1 MSIAATIKFPC
12 EALPED
18 PAQARL
24 LGIYPQRQEGLFM
37 QRVKLPGGRVE
48 PNQLRAL
55 ASIAERL
62 GPGSALHLTTRQ
74 GIEFHGLRR
83 DDIPA
88 IQRDI
93 AAAGLTGL
101 GACGDTLRNVTVCPG
116 TGRCTETCDIA
127 GLGEA
132 ISASAGLLP
141 WIRQL
146 PRKFKISI
154 SGCPNAC
161 ARPWINDVGLIAQA
175 DGTIRA
181 IVAGS
186 LGSRPATGIL
196 FEGALSPA
204 NAQHFVIAALRLFH
218 AEGDRANRSRARLR
232 HARERMGNA
241 AFLQRLNDLF
251 KEELRDGDGP
261 GPGWQPP
268 GAQGKLVCRLRPPL
282 GDLAPAQAR
291 ELASAIETAGAEV
304 RIGLEHD
311 LLLHGKV
318 PPALTPSLR
327 QLAAEPCIVPC
338 PGMTWCSRAVADS
351 RGTAA
356 RIRAVLPADCAI
368 AVSISGCPNNCSHA
382 SVADVGLVGRIRT
395 VNGVRLECYRLL
407 AGGGAGKSPNLSNEL
422 HPCVP
427 ATEVPETVR
436 RIADE
441 YVRSCG
447 ERAES
452 FGAFISREKARLSAD
467 IASRLPAVGF

>member
-1 MSIAATIKFPC
+1 MSITAAIKFPC

-18 PAQARL
+18 PAHARL
-24 LGIYPQRQEGLFM
+24 LGVYPQRQEGLFM
-37 QRVKLPGGRVE
+37 QRVKLPGGRIE

-55 ASIAERL
+55 ASIAERY
-62 GPGSALHLTTRQ
+62 GPGSQLHLTTRQ
-74 GIEFHGLRR
+74 AIEFHGLRR

-88 IQRDI
+88 VQRDI
-93 AAAGLTGL
+93 EAAGLTAL

-116 TGRCTETCDIA
+116 TGRCTETCDVSV
-127 GLGEA
+127 LGDA
-132 ISASAGLLP
+132 IRARAALLP
-141 WIRQL
+141 WIGQL

-186 LGSRPATGIL
+186 LGARPGTGIL
-196 FEGALSPA
+196 FDGTLSPA
-204 NAQHFVIAALRLFH
+204 NAQHFAIAALRLFH
-218 AEGDRANRSRARLR
+218 AEGDRGNRSRARLR
-232 HARERMGNA
+232 HVRERMGDA

-251 KEELRDGDGP
+251 KEELRNGDGP
-261 GPGWQPP
+261 GPDWPP
-268 GAQGKLVCRLRPPL
+268 VSAQAKLVCRLRPPL
-282 GDLAPAQAR
+282 GDLAPALAR
-291 ELASAIETAGAEV
+291 ELADAVEAVGADV

-311 LLLHGKV
+311 LLVHGKL

-327 QLAAEPCIVPC
+327 PLAAEPCIVPC
-338 PGMTWCSRAVADS
+338 PGVTWCSRAIADS
-351 RGTAA
+351 RGMAA
-356 RIRAVLPADCAI
+356 RIRAALPADCALAI
-368 AVSISGCPNNCSHA
+368 SISGCPNDCSHA
-382 SVADVGLVGRIRT
+382 SVAEIGLVGRIRT
-395 VNGVRLECYRLL
+395 VNGVRQECYRLL
-407 AGGGAGKSPNLSNEL
+407 AGGGAGRTANLANEL

-427 ATEVPETVR
+427 ATEVPATVR

-452 FGAFISREKARLSAD
+452 FGAFVSREKAQLSAD
-467 IASRLPAVGF
+467 IASHFPAASL